1 MFRRFTAKIAQKIP
15 RIPRWGL
22 RGIALFSA
30 VFVIMLSCV
39 TASAGTVV
47 DHTFYCSKPQ
57 ISDKSGFIEL
67 VRADGKAFCIYVS
80 AYSQSSEGTL
90 DRLSFSANVLNG
102 QLRIYNSN
110 NGTSTSDLILWGV
123 YWDNYGRM
131 ESLGTGSAVTIWL
144 GGSSVV
150 TGIHGY
156 NVNVSSVPVVDSTSG
171 FVFNYGTDVFVV
183 NKLNSIIDNLAT
195 ANTRFEDINGKLS
208 SILSGIQSQ
217 GDKNTNEIKKNNDDN
232 TQKIIDNQNELQQ
245 KEKDETQAAGDKSAS
260 DTESAVPSVNEGF
273 GTSLKS
279 FVQSM
284 SYNGTEAL
292 LPIPR
297 LYIPAM
303 SNVTD
308 EITLMNEQNYDMSAA
323 INQYLPDTLLKLIRH
338 LFTIALILYC
348 VYELYGLIQYVLT
361 LRKGGKEE

>member
-1 MFRRFTAKIAQKIP
+1 MFRRFAAKIAQKIP
-15 RIPRWGL
+15 RFPRWGL

-30 VFVIMLSCV
+30 VFVVMLSCV
-39 TASAGTVV
+39 TASAETLTYSFV
-47 DHTFYCSKPQ
+47 CSRPQ
-57 ISDKSGFIEL
+57 INSNSCYVEVVTTSGTPFVLYVVARDTRVGQSFDGYFTTQIDGQYLYVCAYGGSEVETYGYCYFQNGSSGLLTNASVYRTGIYLGNYGSVKSIQGYNCSTGDIGDRTPFTFVYGSDNTINDRMSEIISIL
-67 VRADGKAFCIYVS
+67 QN
-80 AYSQSSEGTL
+80 SQSSTETAV
-90 DRLSFSANVLNG
+90 DNANKKAEE
-102 QLRIYNSN
+102 R
-110 NGTSTSDLILWGV
+110 
-123 YWDNYGRM
+123 
-131 ESLGTGSAVTIWL
+131 E
-144 GGSSVV
+144 
-150 TGIHGY
+150 
-156 NVNVSSVPVVDSTSG
+156 
-171 FVFNYGTDVFVV
+171 
-183 NKLNSIIDNLAT
+183 
-195 ANTRFEDINGKLS
+195 
-208 SILSGIQSQ
+208 
-217 GDKNTNEIKKNNDDN
+217 KN
-232 TQKIIDNQNELQQ
+232 
-245 KEKDETQAAGDKSAS
+245 ETQAAGDKSTS
-260 DTESAVPSVNEGF
+260 DTESALPSVNEGF

-323 INQYLPDTLLKLIRH
+323 INQYLPDTLLQLIRH

>member
-1 MFRRFTAKIAQKIP
+1 MFRRFAAKIAQKIP
-15 RIPRWGL
+15 RFPRWGL

-30 VFVIMLSCV
+30 VFVVMLSCV
-39 TASAGTVV
+39 TASAETLTYSFV
-47 DHTFYCSKPQ
+47 CSRPQ
-57 ISDKSGFIEL
+57 INSNSCYVEVVTTSGTPFVLYVVARDTRVGSSFDGFFIAQIEGQYLYVCAYGGSELETYGYCYFQNGSSGLLTNASTYRTGIYLGNYGSVKSIQGYNCSTGDIGDRTPFTFVYGSDNTINDRMSEIISIL
-67 VRADGKAFCIYVS
+67 QN
-80 AYSQSSEGTL
+80 SQSSTETAV
-90 DRLSFSANVLNG
+90 DNANKKAEE
-102 QLRIYNSN
+102 R
-110 NGTSTSDLILWGV
+110 
-123 YWDNYGRM
+123 
-131 ESLGTGSAVTIWL
+131 E
-144 GGSSVV
+144 
-150 TGIHGY
+150 
-156 NVNVSSVPVVDSTSG
+156 
-171 FVFNYGTDVFVV
+171 
-183 NKLNSIIDNLAT
+183 
-195 ANTRFEDINGKLS
+195 
-208 SILSGIQSQ
+208 
-217 GDKNTNEIKKNNDDN
+217 KN
-232 TQKIIDNQNELQQ
+232 
-245 KEKDETQAAGDKSAS
+245 ETQAAGDKSTS
-260 DTESAVPSVNEGF
+260 DTESALPSVNEGF

-323 INQYLPDTLLKLIRH
+323 INQYLTDTLLQLIRH

>member
-1 MFRRFTAKIAQKIP
+1 MFRQLKAKIARKIP

-30 VFVIMLSCV
+30 AFVVMLSTV
-39 TASAGTVV
+39 TASAETL
-47 DHTFYCSKPQ
+47 TFNFVCSQPQ
-57 ISDKSGFIEL
+57 ISSNSCYVEVVTTNGSAFVLYVVARDTKVGQSFDGYFSAQLEGDYLYICANGGSDLETYGFCYFQNGSSGFL
-67 VRADGKAFCIYVS
+67 TNGYVYRTGIYLGSYGAVKS
-80 AYSQSSEGTL
+80 IQGYNCGTGDFGDRTPFTFVYGSDNTINDRMSEIISILQNSQSSTETAV
-90 DRLSFSANVLNG
+90 DNANKKAEE
-102 QLRIYNSN
+102 R
-110 NGTSTSDLILWGV
+110 
-123 YWDNYGRM
+123 
-131 ESLGTGSAVTIWL
+131 E
-144 GGSSVV
+144 
-150 TGIHGY
+150 
-156 NVNVSSVPVVDSTSG
+156 
-171 FVFNYGTDVFVV
+171 
-183 NKLNSIIDNLAT
+183 
-195 ANTRFEDINGKLS
+195 
-208 SILSGIQSQ
+208 
-217 GDKNTNEIKKNNDDN
+217 KN
-232 TQKIIDNQNELQQ
+232 
-245 KEKDETQAAGDKSAS
+245 ETQAAGDKSS
-260 DTESAVPSVNEGF
+260 EDTESALPSVNEGF

-323 INQYLPDTLLKLIRH
+323 INQYLPETLLQLIRH